1 VKSWLKEL
9 VDIFIETGKH
19 FADDR
24 ATRLA
29 AGLAYYTLFSLAPLL
44 IIMTGIAGRFLDEAV
59 TTETIPEF
67 VESVV
72 GQEAASWLLGL
83 VDGVTI
89 FSGTSSF
96 TIATIISVVVMF
108 WSAANIFNHIK
119 ETLNFIWGVRKLPG
133 RIGVIAT
140 IRSRLLAFSTVLI
153 FGLLIV
159 GFFLMNTVVAFI
171 IPRLESFILEST
183 FLIDLFPSAVET
195 VSETILPAWRIVQIV
210 QYILAFV
217 LMMVVFALFYKFMPD
232 VHIAWRDVWV
242 GSGFTALL
250 ITIGTLGL
258 SVYFQ
263 MSSIGSLYGA
273 AGTIIVILFWFYYSA
288 QMFLFGAEF
297 TKVYATHYGSKIRP
311 SNHAIAF
318 EMVMNGEQNGAESNS
333 SNVTGDGNGQR
344 KEDQEVESGS
354 LTKG

>member
-1 VKSWLKEL
+1 VRSRFRDIVE
-9 VDIFIETGKH
+9 IFIETGKH

-44 IIMTGIAGRFLDEAV
+44 IILTGIAGRFLDEAV
-59 TTETIPEF
+59 TTEIIPEF
-67 VESVV
+67 VQSVV
-72 GQEAASWLLGL
+72 GEEVANWLVGL
-83 VDGVTI
+83 VDRVTV
-89 FSGTSSF
+89 FSGASSF
-96 TIATIISVVVMF
+96 TIATIIRVVVMF

-140 IRSRLLAFSTVLI
+140 VRSRLLAFSTVLV

-159 GFFLMNTVVAFI
+159 GFFLMNTVVAYI
-171 IPRLESFILEST
+171 IPLLESFILKST

-195 VSETILPAWRIVQIV
+195 VSETILPAWRIVQFV

-242 GSGFTALL
+242 GAGFTALL

-263 MSSIGSLYGA
+263 LSSIGSLYGA

-297 TKVYATHYGSKIRP
+297 TKVFATHYGSKIRP

-318 EMVMNGEQNGAESNS
+318 EMVFNNDQQAVETNS
-333 SNVTGDGNGQR
+333 SIVAGEGNGRR
-344 KEDQEVESGS
+344 KGEKEVESGS
-354 LTKG
+354 LAKS